1 MSIYWVG
8 SINYLPIWSCGEL
21 ADYAVDHYISY
32 LLSTT
37 RDALTSFQNL
47 ILCPR
52 ISLCYSSGGAQ
63 QAHPIEPR
71 TYDVTR
77 QDAPAH
83 TRPSSVVYVA
93 DLL

>member
-37 RDALTSFQNL
+37 RDALTSFQ
-47 ILCPR
+47 
-52 ISLCYSSGGAQ
+52 ISHTMPTHFTMLFFWRSPASSSD
-63 QAHPIEPR
+63 R
-71 TYDVTR
+71 
-77 QDAPAH
+77 APN
-83 TRPSSVVYVA
+83 V
-93 DLL
+93 